1 MARPFPPLSPFLSWP
16 PFFAKLP
23 VSMADA
29 LRGLERSGRW
39 SADEIAT
46 GQRSQLMLLIE
57 WAAQNV
63 PYYRAQGTLHATLKI
78 LRGSPDRFD
87 DEWSRLPLLPK
98 ATLRSDSPQLTAA
111 SLPNGH
117 LPLGTIRTSGSTGIP
132 VAVQTTKV
140 TRAVWNALAVL
151 EHLWQQRDFGK
162 RQGVIRSFKPAE
174 GNAVGIDNPD
184 WGPPAGAIFRTGPSS
199 VIHVSQPVEVLV
211 AWLRRFDPHYLLTY
225 PAVAAAIFE
234 ALGPAGKPPALE
246 EMRLISEPVDA
257 EFEARVMSDWGVR
270 ITDIYSTNENGKI
283 AMRCREHGSLHVQSE
298 AIFVEILD
306 DTGKRCAPGEM
317 GQVVLTSLHNLATP
331 LIRYQIGDNAIV
343 GAPCACGRSSLVI
356 AKVLGRV
363 RNMATSPDGRRFYP
377 ISLYRI
383 RAVPAIRQAQWIQT
397 ARDAVELRAVL
408 DRPLTEPETELAKQT
423 VCDTLGHPYCVSIV
437 PVEAIARGPTGKF
450 EEFISLLEQP
460 P

>member
-1 MARPFPPLSPFLSWP
+1 MARPFPPLSPFLCWP

-39 SADEIAT
+39 PADEVAS
-46 GQRSQLMLLIE
+46 GQRSQRMLLLE

-63 PYYRAQGTLHATLKI
+63 PYYREQGALAAAVKV
-78 LRGSPDRFD
+78 LRGAPERFD
-87 DEWSRLPLLPK
+87 EEWSRLPLLSK
-98 ATLRSDSPQLTAA
+98 ATLRSDGPRLNAT

-117 LPLGTIRTSGSTGIP
+117 LPLGVVRTSGSTGIP

-140 TRAVWNALAVL
+140 TRTIWHALAVL
-151 EHLWQQRDFGK
+151 DHLWQQRNFAK
-162 RQGVIRSFKPAE
+162 RLGVIRSFKPAE
-174 GNAVGIDNPD
+174 GNAPGIDNPD
-184 WGPPAGAIFRTGPSS
+184 WGPPAGVLFRTGPSS
-199 VIHVSQPVEVLV
+199 VIHVSQPVEVLI

-246 EMRLISEPVDA
+246 ELRLISEPVDA
-257 EFEARVMSDWGVR
+257 DFEARVKSDWGVR
-270 ITDIYSTNENGKI
+270 ISDIYSTNENGKI
-283 AMRCREHGSLHVQSE
+283 AMRCREHDRLHVQHES
-298 AIFVEILD
+298 IYVEILD
-306 DTGKRCAPGEM
+306 DAGGPCAAGET

-331 LIRYQIGDNAIV
+331 LIRYQIGDYATV
-343 GAPCACGRSSLVI
+343 GELCACGRTSPVI
-356 AKVLGRV
+356 GKVLGRV

-408 DRPLTEPETELAKQT
+408 DRPLTESETGLAQET
-423 VCDTLGHPYCVSIV
+423 VRETLGHPYRVEIV
-437 PVEAIARGPTGKF
+437 PVDSIARGPTGKF
-450 EEFISLLEQP
+450 EEFISLLE
-460 P
+460 